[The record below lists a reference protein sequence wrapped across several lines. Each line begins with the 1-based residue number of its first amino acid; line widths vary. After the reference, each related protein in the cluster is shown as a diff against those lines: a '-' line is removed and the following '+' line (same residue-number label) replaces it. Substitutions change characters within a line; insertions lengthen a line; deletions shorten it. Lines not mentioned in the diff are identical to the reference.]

1 MCRRGIRDVDSASLA
16 VSVPRLVALGLG
28 VSLLAGILALT
39 GEPAQAAEV
48 RRFLSGEGGWF
59 QPAADGRR
67 VAWEQNSRDRPNRY
81 NVYAR
86 FKGTKMKVNGR
97 RTNGANGGIDGR
109 RLVYQQFHGTTSNLM
124 FFNLATRDRS
134 SPPRGVN
141 TGAWEYWPSISD
153 GWLLFGRRSGSGTRR
168 IVLFNLKTKRER
180 VLDAVSSDRSFVAPG
195 QVNGDYAV
203 WHRCRPG
210 RRCSVLRYRI
220 STRNTVKVPNSD
232 SYHRAPSVTPSGVVY
247 LAAAAG
253 KACTSRVRLMRW
265 DRPALTRVARIPL
278 GQHIGDSYVDVDSFG
293 NARVLFDRF
302 VCGAPAASDIYLAE
316 QPRMVSLSVSVSD
329 EEAGT
334 VTSDPEGIRCEPTCA
349 HDYKAGTSV
358 TLTADAKDGYQ
369 FGGWEGACSGDA
381 DCIVSMGQDRDVVAT
396 FEPSEDN
403 ALNVELIGER
413 ADDGRVTSESAGID
427 CGFQGLDCT
436 ESHET
441 GTTIVLSWTTRNDGA
456 ALTAWIGD
464 CDVEGLTCTVTLEDN
479 KTIQAKFDQRN
490 ADHDP

>member
-1 MCRRGIRDVDSASLA
+1 
-16 VSVPRLVALGLG
+16 
-28 VSLLAGILALT
+28 
-39 GEPAQAAEV
+39 
-48 RRFLSGEGGWF
+48 
-59 QPAADGRR
+59 
-67 VAWEQNSRDRPNRY
+67 
-81 NVYAR
+81 
-86 FKGTKMKVNGR
+86 
-97 RTNGANGGIDGR
+97 
-109 RLVYQQFHGTTSNLM
+109 
-124 FFNLATRDRS
+124 
-134 SPPRGVN
+134 
-141 TGAWEYWPSISD
+141 
-153 GWLLFGRRSGSGTRR
+153 
-168 IVLFNLKTKRER
+168 
-180 VLDAVSSDRSFVAPG
+180 
-195 QVNGDYAV
+195 
-203 WHRCRPG
+203 
-210 RRCSVLRYRI
+210 
-220 STRNTVKVPNSD
+220 
-232 SYHRAPSVTPSGVVY
+232 
-247 LAAAAG
+247 
-253 KACTSRVRLMRW
+253 MRW

-464 CDVEGLTCTVTLEDN
+464 CDVDGLTCTVTLEDN

-490 ADHDP
+490 ADR